1 MRSCAGEDSLCWW
14 GWMVKCPGKAQHSD
28 QKGPQW
34 SVLTPLGR
42 LNFLPVD
49 TSHLNIE
56 LERNTRCVLCTQSC
70 VVLTTQTSHPTIIW
84 DDTSSD
90 VTQYYSMGTVKGW
103 ENEKYLSSKISTI
116 EIQSEWNVQYLPGN
130 MLLCSLRLLTS
141 NWGNCPLL
149 LWRGESGTKRSIK
162 WSIMTLIIK
171 LLHYIATHS
180 QLYANFRGGRNSG
193 WSLLW

>member
-1 MRSCAGEDSLCWW
+1 MCWRGQSMLVGVDGEVSRQGTAQWPEGPTVVSLDSAWTVELSTSGHITPQYWTW
-14 GWMVKCPGKAQHSD
+14 KEHS
-28 QKGPQW
+28 
-34 SVLTPLGR
+34 VCFVYT
-42 LNFLPVD
+42 
-49 TSHLNIE
+49 
-56 LERNTRCVLCTQSC
+56 
-70 VVLTTQTSHPTIIW
+70 VVCSSYYSDLSPDVAMIW

-193 WSLLW
+193 WPLLW